1 MIEDENNFNNINA
14 KSNIEHRGKHDFE
27 ELSKK
32 IIGAA
37 IEVHRELGPGFLES
51 IYEEALK
58 VEFMEHGLHYDAQKE
73 IQIRYLGV
81 EVGIHR
87 LDLLVEKQIVVEL
100 KTVKELMDV
109 HFSQLRSYLKAT
121 GLKVGLLFNFAKPTL
136 EIKRVVN

>member
-1 MIEDENNFNNINA
+1 MKIDANNFDKFNA
-14 KSNIEHRGKHDFE
+14 KSNIEHREKHNFE

-58 VEFMEHGLHYDAQKE
+58 VEFMEHGFRYDAQKE
-73 IQIRYLGV
+73 IQIKYLGV
-81 EVGIHR
+81 EVGLHR
-87 LDLLVEKQIVVEL
+87 LDLLVENHIIVEL
-100 KTVKELMDV
+100 KAVKELTDV

>member
-1 MIEDENNFNNINA
+1 MMKDDKNFSKINT
-14 KSNIEHRGKHDFE
+14 KSNMAHRGKHNFE

-58 VEFMEHGLHYDAQKE
+58 VEFMEHGIHNDAQKE
-73 IQIRYLGV
+73 IQIKYIGV
-81 EVGIHR
+81 EVGLHR

-100 KTVKELMDV
+100 KAVKELADI
-109 HFSQLRSYLKAT
+109 HFAQIRSYLKAT
-121 GLKVGLLFNFAKPTL
+121 GLKIGLLINFAKPIL
-136 EIKRVVN
+136 EIKRIVN